1 MIAAAES
8 AAARAWPLLFN
19 IVETGVHIE
28 QAVDKVGTTW
38 RVAARPCLEAC
49 RQLGFPARIHEDV
62 HMSHAGPD
70 RIVLASGSETRRRM
84 LENVGVKFI
93 ADSINVPERR
103 IMAQHKPG
111 GASSRMIAMII
122 ASEKARVGSW
132 RHPGALVIG
141 ADQVLE
147 FEGAAWSKCRSE
159 RELADFLG
167 KLRGCSHFLHSAA
180 SAWVSGKPVWRAV
193 RTAEVV
199 MNEYSEEAISS
210 HIRKFGK
217 KALASVG
224 GYFAESDPAGLV
236 SAVRGDMNV
245 VLGMPLDDIRE
256 FLADREC

>member
-1 MIAAAES
+1 
-8 AAARAWPLLFN
+8 
-19 IVETGVHIE
+19 
-28 QAVDKVGTTW
+28 
-38 RVAARPCLEAC
+38 
-49 RQLGFPARIHEDV
+49 
-62 HMSHAGPD
+62 MSGSIPE
-70 RIVLASGSETRRRM
+70 RLVLASGSETRRRM
-84 LENVGVKFI
+84 LEDAGVEFV
-93 ADSINVPERR
+93 ADSVEVPERK

-111 GASSRMIAMII
+111 GASPRMIALII

-167 KLRGCSHFLHSAA
+167 KLRGSTHLLHSAA
-180 SAWVSGKPVWRAV
+180 SASVSGKPVWRAV
-193 RTAEVV
+193 RTAEVA
-199 MNEYSEEAISS
+199 MNEYSEEAVSS

-245 VLGMPLDDIRE
+245 VLGMPLDDILE
-256 FLADREC
+256 FLAGREC

>member
-1 MIAAAES
+1 M
-8 AAARAWPLLFN
+8 FN
-19 IVETGVHIE
+19 IVETDIHIE
-28 QAVDKVGTTW
+28 QVFDKAGRT
-38 RVAARPCLEAC
+38 RRIPARPGLEARC
-49 RQLGFPARIHEDV
+49 QPAFPARIHEDV
-62 HMSHAGPD
+62 HMSAAD
-70 RIVLASGSETRRRM
+70 LNRIVLASGSETRRRM
-84 LENVGVKFI
+84 LESAGVEFI
-93 ADSINVPERR
+93 ADSVDVPEGR

-111 GASSRMIAMII
+111 GASPRMIAMII

-167 KLRGCSHFLHSAA
+167 KLRGCSHLLHSAA
-180 SAWVSGKPVWRAV
+180 AVSVSGRPVWRAA

-199 MNEYSEEAISS
+199 MNEYSEEAVSS
-210 HIRKFGK
+210 HIRKFRK

-224 GYFAESDPAGLV
+224 GYFAESDPSGLV

-245 VLGMPLDDIRE
+245 VLGMPLDDILE
-256 FLADREC
+256 FLAGRER